1 MANRF
6 LFKVKARYIPTN
18 RVRSNVE
25 IWARSESELSEK
37 LNSLGYE
44 PAINTTIVAN
54 PPSEAQINYAKSLG
68 INILPEMDKMDLSA
82 LISRKVEFDSYSP
95 NQGLMDFADN
105 HDIIFSNYI
114 GKKALYNLI
123 FEQLTDLDKAAFF
136 VFSVYRYLSDNR
148 ESNLDISP
156 VRDICYNC
164 ATQIVND
171 KKLQTSLNRYSGEN
185 IRFFGTLHVNGN
197 IYEGGSVKTQVY
209 QYVKDYLINNGVIH
223 NNTANTKYINREP
236 VETYNTPSNFVNKP
250 IENVQSYQNEEIVTT
265 NSDVKKEEKHEH
277 SILEKFAGAAI
288 WLLILYWIFG

>member
-123 FEQLTDLDKAAFF
+123 FEQLG
-136 VFSVYRYLSDNR
+136 
-148 ESNLDISP
+148 
-156 VRDICYNC
+156 
-164 ATQIVND
+164 
-171 KKLQTSLNRYSGEN
+171 SL
-185 IRFFGTLHVNGN
+185 
-197 IYEGGSVKTQVY
+197 
-209 QYVKDYLINNGVIH
+209 
-223 NNTANTKYINREP
+223 
-236 VETYNTPSNFVNKP
+236 
-250 IENVQSYQNEEIVTT
+250 
-265 NSDVKKEEKHEH
+265 
-277 SILEKFAGAAI
+277 
-288 WLLILYWIFG
+288 